1 MGALADAALA
11 AGGTVTGVIPEHLVA
26 REVAHRGV
34 QDLRVVGSMHERKAL
49 MAELADAFVA
59 LPGGFG
65 TMDELFEM
73 LTWTQIGLQAK
84 PCALLNVEGFWDPLL
99 AWVERAVADGL
110 VRPAHAGLLLAGGD
124 PQEVLDRLAA
134 WRLPEMPALA

>member
-1 MGALADAALA
+1 MAE
-11 AGGTVTGVIPEHLVA
+11 GGEVTGVMPQALID
-26 REVAHRGV
+26 REIGHRGLT
-34 QDLRVVGSMHERKAL
+34 DLRAVASMHERKAL

-73 LTWTQIGLQAK
+73 LTWTQIALQAK
-84 PCALLNVEGFWDPLL
+84 PCAVLNVEGYWDALL
-99 AWVERAVADGL
+99 AWVDRAVADGL
-110 VRPAHAGLLLAGGD
+110 VRPAHVGLLLAGGE
-124 PQEVLDRLAA
+124 PEEVLDRLAA

>member
-11 AGGTVTGVIPEHLVA
+11 SGGTVTGVIPEHLVA

-84 PCALLNVEGFWDPLL
+84 PV
-99 AWVERAVADGL
+99 RAPQ
-110 VRPAHAGLLLAGGD
+110 RRGLLGPAPRLGRACGRGRAGSAGACGAAAGG
-124 PQEVLDRLAA
+124 R
-134 WRLPEMPALA
+134 